1 MSRRFTLLTALLLV
15 SPASLALAELPV
27 GVAAAPLNK
36 TTSRQSPQTRTVAIP
51 LKQNGIAKEPPTG
64 AKPTE
69 AIRFNTSLQWK
80 TNPSTRTVFA
90 IDADRRVWF
99 IEPTSG
105 WPYTLDG
112 RGIVYTANA
121 LNGIVY
127 SLGSLALWTGTVP
140 YVLQNWALAGG
151 VYTMASLDLYLSI
164 YTNPAIEFFAYSDT
178 YSQIWQYQ
186 NYFESSAFSAQ
197 TMSFGSGDDA
207 VTPSLDASGTPSLGL
222 DGLHGIH
229 VDGPGSDNGGG
240 FDFGAGAD
248 VGAGG
253 DVGGGGDFGGG
264 E

>member
-1 MSRRFTLLTALLLV
+1 MSRRFTLLTALLLIN
-15 SPASLALAELPV
+15 PASLALAELPV

-36 TTSRQSPQTRTVAIP
+36 STSRQTRTVAIP
-51 LKQNGIAKEPPTG
+51 LKRNGIAKEPPTG
-64 AKPTE
+64 AKPTQ
-69 AIRFNTSLQWK
+69 AIRFTTSLQWK

-121 LNGIVY
+121 LNGTVY

-140 YVLQNWALAGG
+140 YFFQNWALAGG
-151 VYTMASLDLYLSI
+151 IYTMASFDLYLSI
-164 YTNPAIEFFAYSDT
+164 YTNTAIDFFAYTDT
-178 YSQIWQYQ
+178 YTEIWQYQ

-197 TMSFGSGDDA
+197 SMSFDSSDDA
-207 VTPSLDASGTPSLGL
+207 ESPSLDASGTPSMGL
-222 DGLHGIH
+222 DGQHGIH
-229 VDGPGSDNGGG
+229 VDGPDSGHGGG
-240 FDFGAGAD
+240 VDFGAPAD
-248 VGAGG
+248 F
-253 DVGGGGDFGGG
+253 GGGGDFGGG